1 MTNPST
7 SHRNKAASLPPC
19 PSPRPPPPTPP
30 RAPPARASGGGGAC
44 PLGTGLVTAVAT
56 ICVVSFLYNAGQ
68 STFDSFFPMY
78 ASGTLGMG
86 PTKIGATLTS
96 LAAVSFGVSA
106 FVFSRVQDALG
117 LTLTAAAGLGLVAAG
132 LCGVGLAGSEAAA
145 VAAAAVYV
153 SGIPLFTPAVP
164 ILLMQCVPKTRRG
177 AVMGLDSAVNAVA
190 RIATPVAFGK
200 ALRANAEDGGLNA
213 PFLAAGTVVALAA
226 LVVVVRRWSVLGG
239 FGGGEGMALRL
250 TDGKAPRERPARRV
264 LRTYR
269 AAVTKKKSRHAS
281 SPPALARFR
290 NPSDFPLGRCDVLVF
305 REVRDWKDI

>member
-1 MTNPST
+1 M
-7 SHRNKAASLPPC
+7 
-19 PSPRPPPPTPP
+19 
-30 RAPPARASGGGGAC
+30 
-44 PLGTGLVTAVAT
+44 TAVAT

-190 RIATPVAFGK
+190 RIATPVALGK
-200 ALRANAEDGGLNA
+200 RYAQTPRTEDST
-213 PFLAAGTVVALAA
+213 P
-226 LVVVVRRWSVLGG
+226 RSS
-239 FGGGEGMALRL
+239 
-250 TDGKAPRERPARRV
+250 PRERSWR
-264 LRTYR
+264 
-269 AAVTKKKSRHAS
+269 
-281 SPPALARFR
+281 SPRSWWWSGAGPCW
-290 NPSDFPLGRCDVLVF
+290 G
-305 REVRDWKDI
+305 VRGGGKGWRSA